1 MNIVVLGI
9 STGGP
14 NTLRSMFRGL
24 ERLDAAMVLVQ
35 HMPKFVNAPLSRS
48 LDELTDM
55 DVVVAQHDQTLQHG
69 WVYVAPSESH
79 TRLRDNRT
87 MQLWHGPKVN
97 FVQPSADVT
106 MQSLQASAIDRLV
119 AVVMTGMGADGAI
132 GPRQGPRRDYLRP
145 GRTQQ
150 RDLRHAR
157 RSRPHRLRRFHHVP
171 GRDRPEAIGPVRR
184 DALHPGGRTGLERN
198 RPMVDDHPHKTKV
211 LVVDDEP
218 VARELLAGTLE
229 DFGYEVVAAHNG
241 QQALDLLRTQEISLV
256 VSDWLMPVMDG
267 LGLCQ
272 EIRALPEG
280 RYVYVILLTA
290 KGGPSHAVEGL
301 AAGAD
306 DFISKP
312 FHPDELAMRL
322 STGERILANEALDL
336 TIFAM
341 AKLAESRDPDTGAHL
356 ERVQRYCHVLATD
369 MADNEYTDRI
379 NADFVRLLYQT
390 CPLHDIGKVAIPD
403 SVLLKPGRLNDRE
416 FEIMKT
422 HAAHG
427 AMTLDRALA
436 KYPNASFL
444 RIARDVAGHHHERW
458 DGSGYPD
465 GLAREEIP
473 LAARVFALAD
483 VYDALVSRR
492 VYKEEFSHDVARSL
506 ILEGEGT
513 QFDPVVVGAF
523 RRCETTFAS
532 IVRTFVDPA
541 EPVACN

>member
-1 MNIVVLGI
+1 
-9 STGGP
+9 
-14 NTLRSMFRGL
+14 
-24 ERLDAAMVLVQ
+24 
-35 HMPKFVNAPLSRS
+35 
-48 LDELTDM
+48 
-55 DVVVAQHDQTLQHG
+55 
-69 WVYVAPSESH
+69 
-79 TRLRDNRT
+79 
-87 MQLWHGPKVN
+87 
-97 FVQPSADVT
+97 
-106 MQSLQASAIDRLV
+106 
-119 AVVMTGMGADGAI
+119 
-132 GPRQGPRRDYLRP
+132 
-145 GRTQQ
+145 
-150 RDLRHAR
+150 
-157 RSRPHRLRRFHHVP
+157 
-171 GRDRPEAIGPVRR
+171 
-184 DALHPGGRTGLERN
+184 
-198 RPMVDDHPHKTKV
+198 MVDDPPRKTQV

-241 QQALDLLRTQEISLV
+241 QQALDLLRSQEISLV

-272 EIRALPEG
+272 EIRALPGG

-306 DFISKP
+306 DFIPKP

-322 STGERILANEALDL
+322 RTGERILANEALDL

-356 ERVQRYCHVLATD
+356 ERVQRYCHALATD
-369 MADNEYTDRI
+369 LADNEYADRI
-379 NADFVRLLYQT
+379 HADFIRLLHQT

-436 KYPNASFL
+436 KYPNANFL

-465 GLAREEIP
+465 GLAGEEIP

-523 RRCETTFAS
+523 RRCEPTFES
-532 IVRTFVDPA
+532 IVRALVDPA